1 MLIFFQYLLAKDA
14 LEWNWDVGSVII
26 MKFLQ
31 KSNVLSITDLI
42 SYIYNQDPAHAQLV
56 LSDLLE
62 TEFILLADLLKHIN
76 STDPIGISICDILNE
91 GIKRL
96 CCDVIENP
104 TILMKNYLDE
114 LTYLVRGL
122 FETLFFITKKYSI
135 GISARNY

>member
-1 MLIFFQYLLAKDA
+1 MR
-14 LEWNWDVGSVII
+14 
-26 MKFLQ
+26 FLQ

-42 SYIYNQDPAHAQLV
+42 NYIYNQDPAHAQLI

-91 GIKRL
+91 GFKRL

-104 TILMKNYLDE
+104 TVLMKNYLDE
-114 LTYLVRGL
+114 MKYLVQGSYEVIV
-122 FETLFFITKKYSI
+122 FMQICSIAFFVLFFF
-135 GISARNY
+135 